1 MRPPKDWRCRSN
13 SGVPPGKNKALSS
26 NPSITKK
33 KKGKEKGEGKQE
45 GGERERSGLGCNS
58 MVEPHPDVLGSVPSM
73 REGKEKGNLSVR
85 GTLPQK

>member
-33 KKGKEKGEGKQE
+33 KREKKRGKESKK
-45 GGERERSGLGCNS
+45 GERERSGLGCNS